1 MKKKNIDTI
10 TPKFNIGDMVWVR
23 ADKTFYREMKKTASL
38 MKSDK
43 IAVSYT
49 SLEGPFKIISIET
62 SKPAEEL
69 IYKYNLEHAGLANED
84 KIHLTL
90 SELENKK
97 TDIDDILNKCSE
109 QMAIS

>member
-1 MKKKNIDTI
+1 MNKKNINAI

-23 ADKTFYREMKKTASL
+23 TDKTFYREMKKTSSL

-49 SLEGPFKIISIET
+49 SLEGPFKIISIEF
-62 SKPAEEL
+62 SKPSEDL
-69 IYKYNLEHAGLANED
+69 IYKYNLEHAGIANED
-84 KIHLTL
+84 KIYLTL
-90 SELENKK
+90 SELEKK
-97 TDIDDILNKCSE
+97 NSDIDDMLKECSE